1 MGRCVRNERDKGKP
15 KILETTRASG
25 AENPWEAW
33 GYEVT
38 HVHFLNGRHDGSEA
52 DEQDENGKIT
62 RISSCA
68 GPLDG
73 GRALRAGS
81 QGQFR
86 RIGQSVWPPRP
97 RQAPAKAIEGV
108 KAGQL
113 QLWLG
118 GKRKQ
123 PSNPVTHLPSVRPI
137 IGVGGKPR
145 PTAAD
150 LVAAEHV
157 SPAHLT

>member
-1 MGRCVRNERDKGKP
+1 MTPTVSRC
-15 KILETTRASG
+15 L
-25 AENPWEAW
+25 
-33 GYEVT
+33 EVT
-38 HVHFLNGRHDGSEA
+38 HVRCLNGRHDGSEA
-52 DEQDENGKIT
+52 DEQDENGKTVCSSPSPLALGAHVVAAQT

-86 RIGQSVWPPRP
+86 RIGQSGWPPRP
-97 RQAPAKAIEGV
+97 RQTPAKAIEEV
-108 KAGQL
+108 KAGEL

-123 PSNPVTHLPSVRPI
+123 PSNPVTHLPRVRPI
-137 IGVGGKPR
+137 IGV
-145 PTAAD
+145 T
-150 LVAAEHV
+150 V
-157 SPAHLT
+157 SGFRIA